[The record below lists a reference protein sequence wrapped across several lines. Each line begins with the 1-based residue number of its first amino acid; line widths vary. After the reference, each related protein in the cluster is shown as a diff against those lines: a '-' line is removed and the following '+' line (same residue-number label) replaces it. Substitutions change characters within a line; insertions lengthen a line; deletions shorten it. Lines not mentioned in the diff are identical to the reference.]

1 MYELNGNIK
10 ELNID
15 YQTGK
20 ALLTLSVNQKRSAI
34 NCYEELHN
42 KEKLTFKI
50 GRYTESRTKDANR
63 YFWALCEKLAEKLD
77 TTKMDIYLNSI
88 RNVGVFY
95 DDEIEPEKVNHRRK
109 AWEMIGTGWL
119 TERVDFSADGNKEV
133 IRFYYGSSSYNKRQ
147 MNRLIDNVI
156 QDCQA
161 LNIETRTPEQIA
173 NLISLW
179 EGLNA

>member
-1 MYELNGNIK
+1 MYELDGTIK
-10 ELNID
+10 ELNLD

-20 ALLTLSVNQKRSAI
+20 ALLTLSVNQKQSAI
-34 NCYEELHN
+34 SCFDEL
-42 KEKLTFKI
+42 KDKKKLCFKI

-63 YFWALCEKLAEKLD
+63 YFWALCEKLAENQNI
-77 TTKMDIYLNSI
+77 TKIEVYLNSI
-88 RNVGVFY
+88 REVGVFY
-95 DDEIEPEKVNHRRK
+95 DDEIEPEKVQRRRK

-133 IRFYYGSSSYNKRQ
+133 IRFYYGSSSYNKNQ
-147 MNRLIDNVI
+147 MKRLIDNVI

-161 LNIETRTPEQIA
+161 VGIETRTPEQIA

-179 EGLNA
+179 EAIK

>member
-1 MYELNGNIK
+1 MHELDGTIK

-15 YQTGK
+15 YHTGK
-20 ALLTLSVNQKRSAI
+20 ALLTLSVNQKQSAI
-34 NCYEELHN
+34 NCFDEL
-42 KEKLTFKI
+42 KDKKKLSFKI

-63 YFWALCEKLAEKLD
+63 YFWALCEKLAENQNI
-77 TTKMDIYLNSI
+77 TKIEVYLNSI
-88 RNVGVFY
+88 RDVGVFY
-95 DDEIEPEKVNHRRK
+95 DDEIEPEKVQRRRK

-133 IRFYYGSSSYNKRQ
+133 IRFYYGSSSYNKKQ
-147 MNRLIDNVI
+147 MKRLIDNVI

-161 LNIETRTPEQIA
+161 VGIETRTPEQIA

-179 EGLNA
+179 EAVK

>member
-1 MYELNGNIK
+1 MYELNGTIK

-20 ALLTLSVNQKRSAI
+20 ALLTLSVNQKQSAI
-34 NCYEELHN
+34 NCWDELHT

-50 GRYTESRTKDANR
+50 GRYTESRTNDANR

-77 TTKMDIYLNSI
+77 STKIEVYLNSI
-88 RNVGVFY
+88 REVGVFY
-95 DDEIEPEKVNHRRK
+95 DDEIEPEKVQRRRK

-133 IRFYYGSSSYNKRQ
+133 IRFYYGSSSYNKKQ
-147 MNRLIDNVI
+147 MSRLIDNVV

-161 LNIETRTPEQIA
+161 MGIETRTPEQIA

-179 EGLNA
+179 EASK

>member
-1 MYELNGNIK
+1 MYELSGKIK

-15 YQTGK
+15 FLTGK
-20 ALLTLSVNQKRSAI
+20 PLLTLSVNQKQTAI
-34 NCYEELHN
+34 NCFDELKS

-50 GRYTESRTKDANR
+50 GRYTESRTNDANR
-63 YFWALCEKLAEKLD
+63 YFWALCEKLAEKLNV
-77 TTKMDIYLNSI
+77 TKIEVYLTSI
-88 RNVGVFY
+88 REVGVFY
-95 DDEIEPEKVNHRRK
+95 DDEIEPEKVQHRRK

-133 IRFYYGSSSYNKRQ
+133 IRFYYGSSSYNKKQ
-147 MNRLIDNVI
+147 MSRLIDNVV

-161 LNIETRTPEQIA
+161 LGIETRTPEQIA

-179 EGLNA
+179 EASK

>member
-1 MYELNGNIK
+1 MYELDGNIK

-15 YQTGK
+15 FLTGK
-20 ALLTLSVNQKRSAI
+20 ALLTLSVNQKQSAI
-34 NCYEELHN
+34 NCYDEL
-42 KEKLTFKI
+42 KDKDKLTFKI

-63 YFWALCEKLAEKLD
+63 YFWQLCEKLAEKLNS
-77 TTKMDIYLNSI
+77 TKIDVYLNSI
-88 RNVGVFY
+88 REVGVFY
-95 DDEIEPEKVNHRRK
+95 DDEIELEKVQRRRT

-147 MNRLIDNVI
+147 MSRLIDNVV
-156 QDCQA
+156 QDCKA
-161 LNIETRTPEQIA
+161 VGIETRTPEQLA

-179 EGLNA
+179 EASK

>member
-1 MYELNGNIK
+1 MYELSGKIK

-15 YQTGK
+15 FLTGK
-20 ALLTLSVNQKRSAI
+20 ALLTLSVNQKQTAI
-34 NCYEELHN
+34 NCYDELHT
-42 KEKLTFKI
+42 KEKLSFKI

-63 YFWALCEKLAEKLD
+63 YFWALCEKLAEKLN
-77 TTKMDIYLNSI
+77 TTKIDVYLNSI

-95 DDEIEPEKVNHRRK
+95 DDEIELEKVQHRRI
-109 AWEMIGTGWL
+109 AWEKIGTGWL

-147 MNRLIDNVI
+147 MSRLINNVV
-156 QDCQA
+156 QDCKEQG
-161 LNIETRTPEQIA
+161 IETRTPEQLA

-179 EGLNA
+179 EGWK